1 MTAVAFDIGGVL
13 LDWNPRH
20 LYRTLFDGDEDA
32 MEHFLAAVCT
42 QEWNAHNDRGR
53 PLAEGVALLSA
64 EHPGQAELI
73 EAFAARWPE
82 TVAGPID
89 GSVQVLAELVENGTP
104 VYALSNW
111 SAETF
116 ALARNRYEF
125 LEWFDGMVISGY
137 EGVIK
142 PEPRIFEILCERWGL
157 HPATT
162 VFVDDTEVNVD
173 AARGLGF
180 QAIQF
185 HDPPRLRAALVEA
198 AVLPRAPGRGR

>member
-1 MTAVAFDIGGVL
+1 VTAVVFDIGGVL

-20 LYRTLFDGDEDA
+20 LYRGLFDGDEDA
-32 MEHFLAAVCT
+32 MEHFLATVCT
-42 QEWNAHNDRGR
+42 PEWNAHNDRGR

-64 EHPGQAELI
+64 EHPDQAELI

-82 TVAGPID
+82 TVAGPIE

-116 ALARNRYEF
+116 GQARTRYEF
-125 LEWFDGMVISGY
+125 LGWFDGMVISGH

-157 HPATT
+157 QPAST
-162 VFVDDTEVNVD
+162 VFVDDTEVNVE
-173 AARGLGF
+173 AAHALGF
-180 QAIQF
+180 QAIRF
-185 HDPPRLRAALVEA
+185 HDPPGLRAALVEA
-198 AVLPRAPGRGR
+198 GVLPAGGGRHN

>member
-1 MTAVAFDIGGVL
+1 VTAVVFDIGGVL

-20 LYRTLFDGDEDA
+20 LYRGLFDGDDEA
-32 MEHFLAAVCT
+32 MEHFLTTVCT
-42 QEWNAHNDRGR
+42 PEWNAHHDRGR

-64 EHPGQAELI
+64 EHPEQAELI
-73 EAFAARWPE
+73 EAFALRWPE

-116 ALARNRYEF
+116 ALARPRFEF
-125 LEWFDGMVISGY
+125 LEWFDGMVISGH

-157 HPATT
+157 QPATT
-162 VFVDDTEVNVD
+162 VFVDDTEANVD
-173 AARGLGF
+173 AARELGF
-180 QAIQF
+180 QAIRF

-198 AVLPRAPGRGR
+198 EVLEGGGRRT